1 MTGLPVQG
9 ETYTIDPNAATECYI
24 DDFDRPNGAPGANW
38 SVGHE
43 SGSFGDPRI
52 ISGRLRLTDNS
63 TQASTYA
70 TLQRIFPGAGNK
82 IVVEFNHYAYGGN
95 GADGIAM
102 VLSDA
107 SKPPIAGAFGGSLG
121 YAPKR
126 TSAGGDTTHAG
137 FSGGW
142 LGVALDE
149 FGNFSN
155 PTEGRSGGPGQRAD
169 AVTIRGSGSDFDGY
183 EYLRTT
189 GSLGTGIDTTSSN
202 PGPGYRYRITVDHSD
217 SVHAYTK
224 VERDT
229 SGSGSN
235 YTTLISSFDAKAQQ
249 GQAAVPTNWS
259 LSFTGSTG
267 GNSNVHEFTHLQVCS
282 VTLERLHHIEIDH
295 PTTSCGAA
303 PVTVKA
309 CANSDCSSLY
319 VGKVTVNLANVTS
332 NGTSSWSSG
341 NLLTFFNG
349 QTQVTLS
356 QGSPVNA
363 TVNIGGSTA
372 SSPPAT
378 NGTVCMDGNG
388 NATNCVVHFSSACSF
403 DVVEPGKAPG
413 SPIYTKLVGQP
424 FSLDL
429 RPSDASGNPAP
440 YNGNVTVSLIDQDV
454 SGGGQCNNTA
464 AGITP
469 ESASIAFNNESAK
482 TVNFTVNKAQKNVRV
497 RVIAGS
503 GGSALPSCSRDN
515 FAIRPQSFQLTTPT
529 IADCTGPTACSSSYP
544 AGESFN
550 VDATPTPVPTGYAG
564 TPVFDET
571 KVRDHTGANLQSS
584 DMLAGT
590 FGAAAANGVA
600 SGTFKYDD
608 VGSIAF
614 LTGAVTDAVFTNV
627 DQVTGTAGNVVHDN
641 EGDCIPGSATN
652 KKTNGKYGCLVGNDE
667 TAPKGRFRPHHYAVE
682 ASLTAACTPGS
693 PGQSFTYMGQPMQV
707 ALSAKA
713 LSRNDVVLSRYTPV
727 ASGTQFPQ
735 LATLAISGVDTD
747 GIDRIV
753 RFAPALPP
761 RVWTEGQY
769 SGSGTYQF
777 SRESTP
783 DGSYENFR
791 WSVSITDP
799 DGVRIT
805 QHNSTTVDATQV
817 FSLPTII
824 RFGRLKLLNANGAPQ
839 NTLSIPMRVEY
850 WDKTKG
856 FITNTDDSCT
866 TLLPANFKT
875 TPGATLNISNIS
887 KGVGSI
893 ALNKPT
899 TPGKTSIDI
908 CTDLAGDTTPGTIC
922 AATTSAGMP
931 WLQGAWGGPNY
942 DDDPTARATFGVFK
956 SGPIIYLRELY

>member
-1 MTGLPVQG
+1 MNIFTLASYFNLPRRSMRLFWSHLFLTVWLIFGFGTSDIAYADTTGVHFPDSCVTGGGSGPAWSRPERAETNNGQYAIVDDDEGTSEQLRCTDYDFAIPAGSTINGITVTIERRSSASSNSDRAVDSQVQLLRNGNATGSNEAATSTVYTTNDQVATYGGDTYKWNISNWTAADINNNQFGLAFRTRLRDDNDRVRVDYIGISVDYTLPGPTVVSITRAGINPTSASSVDWRVTFSEKVTGVSSSNFSLVRSGLSGAANVTAAVDEGDGINWLVTATTGTVTGATGTIRLDMQSGSGVANQGGYQLTGLPVQG
-9 ETYTIDPNAATECYI
+9 ETYTIDPNAATECYV
-24 DDFDRPNGAPGANW
+24 DDFDRPSGSPGANW

-229 SGSGSN
+229 GGSGTN
-235 YTTLISSFDAKAQQ
+235 YTTLISSFDAKAQP

-319 VGKVTVNLANVTS
+319 VGKVTVNLSNVTS
-332 NGTSSWSSG
+332 SGTSSWSSG

-378 NGTVCMDGNG
+378 NGTVCTDGNG

-403 DVVEPGKAPG
+403 DVLEPGKAPG

-440 YNGNVTVSLIDQDV
+440 YNGNVTVSLVDQDA
-454 SGGGQCNNTA
+454 STGGQCSNTT

-469 ESASIAFNNESAK
+469 ESASIAFNNESVK

-515 FAIRPQSFQLTTPT
+515 FAIRPQFFQLTTPT
-529 IADCTGPTACSSSYP
+529 I
-544 AGESFN
+544 
-550 VDATPTPVPTGYAG
+550 
-564 TPVFDET
+564 
-571 KVRDHTGANLQSS
+571 
-584 DMLAGT
+584 
-590 FGAAAANGVA
+590 
-600 SGTFKYDD
+600 
-608 VGSIAF
+608 
-614 LTGAVTDAVFTNV
+614 
-627 DQVTGTAGNVVHDN
+627 
-641 EGDCIPGSATN
+641 
-652 KKTNGKYGCLVGNDE
+652 
-667 TAPKGRFRPHHYAVE
+667 
-682 ASLTAACTPGS
+682 
-693 PGQSFTYMGQPMQV
+693 
-707 ALSAKA
+707 
-713 LSRNDVVLSRYTPV
+713 
-727 ASGTQFPQ
+727 
-735 LATLAISGVDTD
+735 
-747 GIDRIV
+747 
-753 RFAPALPP
+753 
-761 RVWTEGQY
+761 
-769 SGSGTYQF
+769 
-777 SRESTP
+777 
-783 DGSYENFR
+783 
-791 WSVSITDP
+791 
-799 DGVRIT
+799 
-805 QHNSTTVDATQV
+805 
-817 FSLPTII
+817 
-824 RFGRLKLLNANGAPQ
+824 
-839 NTLSIPMRVEY
+839 
-850 WDKTKG
+850 
-856 FITNTDDSCT
+856 
-866 TLLPANFKT
+866 
-875 TPGATLNISNIS
+875 
-887 KGVGSI
+887 
-893 ALNKPT
+893 
-899 TPGKTSIDI
+899 
-908 CTDLAGDTTPGTIC
+908 
-922 AATTSAGMP
+922 
-931 WLQGAWGGPNY
+931 
-942 DDDPTARATFGVFK
+942 
-956 SGPIIYLRELY
+956 